1 MLVVPS
7 AQFIHQMLEVGRGKQ
22 GVRTQVLLQPFA
34 YGVAD
39 RSAGLAIEL
48 FAVVADSAIHNEFR
62 FIFIQLVVA
71 EPSNRDA
78 NCFPPQADCV
88 PFQ

>member
-1 MLVVPS
+1 
-7 AQFIHQMLEVGRGKQ
+7 VGRGKQ

-48 FAVVADSAIHNEFR
+48 FAVVGDSTVHSEFR
-62 FIFIQLVVA
+62 FIFVAIGGRKTKSPGCELFPAVGRLRAVLVKI
-71 EPSNRDA
+71 E
-78 NCFPPQADCV
+78 
-88 PFQ
+88 